1 MRVRLWEP
9 EIETKRTPETNRTPV
24 VGARMPPWSKK
35 PPLEPEVSPWDWDAE
50 VLGGVNLWQFAAL
63 AGLLVVF
70 CCLLCYWQRRAN
82 VWAIGTLQPFEYCLP
97 FDGVES
103 LDSWNDF
110 VKDTCGVSL
119 TVYTACLPGAA
130 VPKS

>member
-1 MRVRLWEP
+1 M
-9 EIETKRTPETNRTPV
+9 T
-24 VGARMPPWSKK
+24 
-35 PPLEPEVSPWDWDAE
+35 
-50 VLGGVNLWQFAAL
+50 
-63 AGLLVVF
+63 
-70 CCLLCYWQRRAN
+70 LCSAS
-82 VWAIGTLQPFEYCLP
+82 VTLQPFEYCLP

>member
-1 MRVRLWEP
+1 
-9 EIETKRTPETNRTPV
+9 
-24 VGARMPPWSKK
+24 MPPWSKK

-50 VLGGVNLWQFAAL
+50 VLGGVNLWQIAAL

-70 CCLLCYWQRRAN
+70 CGLLGYREICAHR
-82 VWAIGTLQPFEYCLP
+82 WATDRTGRMTLMPFEYCLP
-97 FDGVES
+97 FDDAEKLKDVK
-103 LDSWNDF
+103 DWQDF
-110 VKDTCGVSL
+110 VKETCGVSL

>member
-1 MRVRLWEP
+1 MSLIHSYCVVILWV
-9 EIETKRTPETNRTPV
+9 ILHHAATRATV
-24 VGARMPPWSKK
+24 W
-35 PPLEPEVSPWDWDAE
+35 LE
-50 VLGGVNLWQFAAL
+50 GGFTAKNY
-63 AGLLVVF
+63 LLT
-70 CCLLCYWQRRAN
+70 LCSAS
-82 VWAIGTLQPFEYCLP
+82 VTLQPFEYCLP